1 VSASGEALAE
11 ARAGDCLFDFEAAFR
26 SQYQRVA
33 RIIARVV
40 RDRARAEELAVEVFL
55 KLWRDRKAQGQQLE
69 GWLCR
74 VAVRTGLNELR
85 RQARQRRYESVL
97 AFLRSVPNPEEIRA
111 ADEERDKVRAVLRAV
126 RPRDAELLVLRSHG
140 LTYDEMAAALS
151 LNPASVGT
159 LLRRAQVAFRKEYI
173 ERYGE
178 E

>member
-1 VSASGEALAE
+1 MSASGEALAE
-11 ARAGDCLFDFEAAFR
+11 ARAGDCLFDIEAAFR

-85 RQARQRRYESVL
+85 RQARQGRYESVL
-97 AFLRSVPNPEEIRA
+97 AFLRGVPNPEEIRA

-140 LTYDEMAAALS
+140 FTYEEVAAALN

-159 LLRRAQVAFRKEYI
+159 LLRRAQLAFRKEYI